1 MCAVVATDKA
11 TGDVLTTTKQ
21 NDIAA
26 PALLLQNNPA
36 VYVVAL
42 PGHWLLAHTTPSWRF
57 KDPIDGFQRIVNES
71 RSRAIARTVLDND
84 RTFPN
89 AITLASKV
97 KSFSF
102 DGQNL
107 TLPDKTLMLV
117 VDGQHRLWAQKFSN
131 KETHYACI
139 VHLDKSDKQMAELFL
154 EINDNQKRVPSSL
167 RWDLVRLVQP
177 DGDEAAIMASE
188 LVFELVERKD
198 SPFYYAIDLT
208 GEQKDVSIKQGSLA
222 PEIKTLIT
230 RTKKIHPNLGFEN
243 YAGLLIRFFT
253 AVKSLNPAGWGDT
266 DSTFYK
272 ARILRALL
280 RVLTE
285 LVMKSTS
292 PAIISTPEF
301 LMLLKKIDPL
311 TLTPEV
317 VRAAQGSAGVTDLF
331 QAMLKQVVA

>member
-1 MCAVVATDKA
+1 MTK
-11 TGDVLTTTKQ
+11 TKQ
-21 NDIAA
+21 QNEIAA
-26 PALLLQNNPA
+26 PALLLQHNPF
-36 VYVVAL
+36 VYVVVL
-42 PGHWLLAHTTPSWRF
+42 PGKWLLTHTTPSWRLQ
-57 KDPIDGFQRIVNES
+57 DPIAGFQRIVNEA
-71 RSRAIARTVLDND
+71 RSRAIARTVLDNE

-89 AITLASKV
+89 AITLASNV
-97 KSFSF
+97 KTLNF
-102 DGQNL
+102 DGRNL
-107 TLPDKTLMLV
+107 TLPDKTKFLV
-117 VDGQHRLWAQKFSN
+117 VDGQHRLWAQNFSN
-131 KETHYACI
+131 KEANYACI
-139 VHLDKSDKQMAELFL
+139 VHLDKSEKEMAELFL

-177 DGDEAAIMASE
+177 NGDESAIMASE

-230 RTKKIHPNLGFEN
+230 KTKKAHSDLGFEA

-253 AVKSLNPAGWGDT
+253 AVKSLDTKGWGDT

-285 LVMKSTS
+285 LILKS
-292 PAIISTPEF
+292 PAPAMISTPEF
-301 LMLLKKIDPL
+301 LATLRKIDPL

-317 VRAAQGSAGVTDLF
+317 VRAAQGTAGVTDLF